1 MRRIS
6 LLLAVALMLATVPI
20 AHAASG
26 TDPND
31 VTGGLDVSRS
41 SVRAVER
48 TKGVF
53 RVRLHV
59 ETYDRFDLSNGVG
72 SFYWQLDTRGGSGAD
87 YQVFVFGDPK
97 AVPAAPLFCLLK
109 NMKGLKLGY
118 MSVTSTHRSATC
130 GIPRHLLHPTKDLRW
145 RVAGRMQGVVD
156 RAPDTGWYG
165 G

>member
-6 LLLAVALMLATVPI
+6 ILLTAALVLAAAPI

-31 VTGGLDVSRS
+31 VTGGLDIARS
-41 SVRAVER
+41 SVRTVEPA
-48 TKGVF
+48 KGVF
-53 RVRLHV
+53 KIRLKV

-72 SFYWQLDTRGGSGAD
+72 SFYWQLDTRGGPAAD

-97 AVPAAPLFCLLK
+97 AVPAAPLFCK
-109 NMKGLKLGY
+109 VETIKGGKVGY
-118 MSVTSTHRSATC
+118 MHVGSTHRSATC
-130 GIPRHLLHPTKDLRW
+130 GIPRRLLQPTKDIRW
-145 RVAGRMQGVVD
+145 RAAGRSRGVID